1 MNQQPRLV
9 LASGSPRRKEL
20 LAQLGVVYEVIVSD
34 VDEEL
39 PDQLDPSETV
49 LLLARQ
55 KVDAIVK
62 QEPDAFVL
70 GADTEVFLDGRR
82 FGKPSTLDDARA
94 MLRRLSGRT
103 HQVLT
108 GVVLWNPV
116 LRQREERVIES
127 GVTMKSMSLQEIEDY
142 VATGEPMDRAGSY
155 AIQGIGGEL
164 VAGVEGCYTNV
175 IGLPLCATVD
185 LLTDAGF
192 PRTWCDPACRLQDGF
207 PCRNTAD

>member
-62 QEPDAFVL
+62 QKPDAFVL

-82 FGKPSTLDDARA
+82 FGKPSTSDDARA
-94 MLRRLSGRT
+94 MLTRLSGRT

-127 GVTMKSMSLQEIEDY
+127 GVTMKSMLLQEIEDY

-185 LLTDAGF
+185 LLTNAGF
-192 PRTWCDPACRLQDGF
+192 PRTWSDPACRLQDGF

>member
-39 PDQLDPSETV
+39 RDQLDPSETV

-185 LLTDAGF
+185 LLTNAGF
-192 PRTWCDPACRLQDGF
+192 PRTWSDPACRLQDGF

>member
-116 LRQREERVIES
+116 LRQREKRVIES

-185 LLTDAGF
+185 LLTNAGF
-192 PRTWCDPACRLQDGF
+192 PRTWSDPACRLQDGF